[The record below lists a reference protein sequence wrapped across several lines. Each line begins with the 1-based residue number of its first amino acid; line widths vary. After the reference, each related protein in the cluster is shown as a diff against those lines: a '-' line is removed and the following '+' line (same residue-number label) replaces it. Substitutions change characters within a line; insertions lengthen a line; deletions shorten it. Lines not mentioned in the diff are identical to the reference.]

1 MDKDRIL
8 ALDTETTGVGPN
20 AEILQL
26 SVIDGEGAMRMNQYF
41 RPKKNSSWPEAE
53 KVNHIS
59 PAMVSKCPFIL
70 DHKEEIQEMLGNA
83 EAIVGYNLPFDV
95 QMLLQSGLTLPDP
108 KKTIYIDIMPPFSEK
123 YGERDPFTGN
133 IRWQKLIT
141 CAKHYG
147 YDGEGWHDS
156 LADTKATIYC
166 FWKMIED
173 GTMKLD
179 KKQKKEA

>member
-26 SVIDGEGAMRMNQYF
+26 SVIDGEGAVRMNQYF

-83 EAIVGYNLPFDV
+83 ETIVGYNLPFDV

-108 KKTIYIDIMPPFSEK
+108 KKTIYIDIMPPSPKNTANAIPSQETSAGRNSSRAPNTTATTEK
-123 YGERDPFTGN
+123 
-133 IRWQKLIT
+133 
-141 CAKHYG
+141 A
-147 YDGEGWHDS
+147 
-156 LADTKATIYC
+156 
-166 FWKMIED
+166 
-173 GTMKLD
+173 GTTASPTRKRPSTASG
-179 KKQKKEA
+179 K

>member
-26 SVIDGEGAMRMNQYF
+26 SVIDGEGAVRMNQYF

-53 KVNHIS
+53 KVEPHLPDQWS
-59 PAMVSKCPFIL
+59 AKCPFIL

-83 EAIVGYNLPFDV
+83 ETIVGYNLPFDV

-108 KKTIYIDIMPPFSEK
+108 KKPSTSTSCPPSPKNTANAIPSQETSAGRNSSRAPNTTATTEK
-123 YGERDPFTGN
+123 
-133 IRWQKLIT
+133 
-141 CAKHYG
+141 
-147 YDGEGWHDS
+147 
-156 LADTKATIYC
+156 LARQPRRHESDHLLLLEK
-166 FWKMIED
+166 
-173 GTMKLD
+173 
-179 KKQKKEA
+179 

>member
-26 SVIDGEGAMRMNQYF
+26 SVIDGEGAVRMNQYF

-83 EAIVGYNLPFDV
+83 ETIVGYNLPFDV
-95 QMLLQSGLTLPDP
+95 QMLGVDPGVDKALSGAALGLGDLVLVVREEQIDP
-108 KKTIYIDIMPPFSEK
+108 AEM
-123 YGERDPFTGN
+123 
-133 IRWQKLIT
+133 
-141 CAKHYG
+141 
-147 YDGEGWHDS
+147 
-156 LADTKATIYC
+156 
-166 FWKMIED
+166 
-173 GTMKLD
+173 
-179 KKQKKEA
+179 

>member
-83 EAIVGYNLPFDV
+83 EAIVGYNLPSTCRCSSRAALPCPI
-95 QMLLQSGLTLPDP
+95 QRKPSTSTSCPLLRKIRRTRSLHRKHPLAETHHVRQTLRLRRRRLARQPRRHESDHLLLLEN
-108 KKTIYIDIMPPFSEK
+108 DRR
-123 YGERDPFTGN
+123 RD
-133 IRWQKLIT
+133 
-141 CAKHYG
+141 H
-147 YDGEGWHDS
+147 
-156 LADTKATIYC
+156 
-166 FWKMIED
+166 
-173 GTMKLD
+173 
-179 KKQKKEA
+179 EAR

>member
-26 SVIDGEGAMRMNQYF
+26 SVIDGEGAVRMNQYF

-83 EAIVGYNLPFDV
+83 ETIVGYNLPFDV

-108 KKTIYIDIMPPFSEK
+108 KKTIYIDIMPPLLRK
-123 YGERDPFTGN
+123 
-133 IRWQKLIT
+133 IRRTRSLHR
-141 CAKHYG
+141 KHP
-147 YDGEGWHDS
+147 
-156 LADTKATIYC
+156 LAETHHVRQTLRLRRRRLAR
-166 FWKMIED
+166 
-173 GTMKLD
+173 
-179 KKQKKEA
+179 QPR